1 MARGLDK
8 VTHDKAPVSMD
19 ITFVREMP
27 NGTGRYHTER
37 YKWLFLSLKSVHQS
51 QEHKCTLHLYRG
63 RIWRLLINTKTYCVF
78 IKG

>member
-37 YKWLFLSLKSVHQS
+37 YKWLYL
-51 QEHKCTLHLYRG
+51 HKEGTSRSHEPNVLGLHIG
-63 RIWRLLINTKTYCVF
+63 VLINTKTYSVF
-78 IKG
+78 